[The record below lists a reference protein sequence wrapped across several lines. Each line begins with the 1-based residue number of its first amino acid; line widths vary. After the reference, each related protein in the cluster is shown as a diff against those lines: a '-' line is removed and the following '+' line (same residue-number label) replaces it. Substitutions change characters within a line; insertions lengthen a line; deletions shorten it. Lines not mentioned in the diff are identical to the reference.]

1 MPRRPDATFLAERGS
16 VWRFLGAQSCS
27 SIGAIALTTVLG
39 IQVFALTRSEFALGL
54 LGLVEFLPALLLVL
68 LTGTLAD
75 RIDRRRMASVALVA
89 ETVAALGLAWYAST
103 DPTSATPIFLLVL
116 LFGTARAFAA
126 PAVRSMPA
134 DLVPHGNLPWLT
146 VRYSGTWQLSAIVG
160 PVLGGFL
167 YAADPV
173 LPFLAVAVLFGTAA
187 VGITTV
193 RYARHVRERVAVTAM
208 AEPLDA
214 IEPAELEGLEIAAT
228 SGAPDAPDAPGT
240 RPNRLKEALEGFRF
254 IRREPVLLGAISLD
268 LMAVLF
274 GGALALLPAIADE
287 RLGVDAVGLGWLRAA
302 TGIGAALMTITL
314 AFRPLGRRI
323 GVVLLA
329 AVAVFGLGTIVLGA
343 TTNFTVAFVALAVLS
358 AADAISVF
366 VRATLVPLLTPDEMR
381 GRVLAM
387 EMVFIGASNEL
398 GAFESGV
405 TGQIFGPALAV
416 VIGGVASVAT
426 AVAWWF
432 GFPALR
438 RTDRFPRMALRP
450 TPATGP
456 AAGPDP
462 PVPTAG
468 APPPTAAP
476 PPGTGVSGASDEV

>member
-1 MPRRPDATFLAERGS
+1 MPGRPDATFLAERGS
-16 VWRFLGAQSCS
+16 VWRFLTAQACS

-39 IQVFALTRSEFALGL
+39 IQVFALTRSEFALGM

-89 ETVAALGLAWYAST
+89 ETAAALGLAWYAST

-134 DLVPHGNLPWLT
+134 DLVPHANLPWLT
-146 VRYSGTWQLSAIVG
+146 VRYSGTWQISAIVG

-173 LPFLAVAVLFGTAA
+173 LPFVAVAVLFGTAA

-193 RYARHVRERVAVTAM
+193 RYARHVRERAAVTAI

-214 IEPAELEGLEIAAT
+214 IEPAELEGLEIATIA
-228 SGAPDAPDAPGT
+228 GASAGPGA

-274 GGALALLPAIADE
+274 GGAIALLPALADE

-302 TGIGAALMTITL
+302 TGIGAALMTIAL

-323 GVVLLA
+323 GVVLLG
-329 AVAVFGLGTIVLGA
+329 AVAVFGIGTVALGV
-343 TTNFTVAFVALAVLS
+343 TTSFAVAFVALAVLS

-432 GFPALR
+432 AFPALR
-438 RTDRFPRMALRP
+438 RTDRFPRMARR
-450 TPATGP
+450 TGSS
-456 AAGPDP
+456 AAPPGGPDP

-468 APPPTAAP
+468 APPPGAAP
-476 PPGTGVSGASDEV
+476 PPGTGVSDASDEV